1 MPGAAALCGTVFRP
15 MVKKAAGRGVA
26 SGRYNATPSAPG
38 TSSCLFA
45 LAQQVRHQQP
55 AGATALPYSAFVTK
69 LSASSR
75 ASSAAVRRPGVQAAF
90 EVRAQVSAR

>member
-1 MPGAAALCGTVFRP
+1 MLR
-15 MVKKAAGRGVA
+15 K
-26 SGRYNATPSAPG
+26 RYTFCARDFFM
-38 TSSCLFA
+38 LFA

-75 ASSAAVRRPGVQAAF
+75 ASSAAVRRPAVQAAF